1 MGNRSAADAAAR
13 VTEDEATTPSP
24 APKLVPHETLHEIE
38 QFYYR
43 EARLFSEK
51 RYRDWLNDIV
61 DREIHYVLPVFED
74 RYRTDRRPQPE
85 FPPMVYDDDYADL
98 DERIRRLETNLVWI
112 EDPPSRVRH
121 LITNVEAYETDDPD
135 EYETYSNFLV
145 CRNRGEREETT
156 LVGGRKDRLRR
167 RGGSQLKLYR
177 RTILVP
183 QRVVLDTNLY
193 YFM

>member
-1 MGNRSAADAAAR
+1 MGNRSQRDATAR
-13 VTEDEATTPSP
+13 VTDGEVARELSTP
-24 APKLVPHETLHEIE
+24 KIVPHETLHEIE
-38 QFYYR
+38 QLYYR

-61 DREIHYVLPVFED
+61 DREIHYGMPVFED
-74 RYRTDRRPQPE
+74 RYRGDRRPQAE

-98 DERIRRLETNLVWI
+98 DDRIKRLETNLVWI

-121 LITNVEAYETDDPD
+121 LITNVEAYQTEDPD
-135 EYETYSNFLV
+135 EYDTYSNFLV
-145 CRNRGEREETT
+145 CRNRAEREETM

-167 RGGSQLKLYR
+167 RGADLKLYR
-177 RTILVP
+177 RTVIVP

-193 YFM
+193 YFI

>member
-1 MGNRSAADAAAR
+1 MGSRTQGDATAR
-13 VTEDEATTPSP
+13 VTAI
-24 APKLVPHETLHEIE
+24 ETARESSSLKIVAHDTWHEIE
-38 QFYYR
+38 QLYYR

-61 DREIHYVLPVFED
+61 DREIHYAMPVFED
-74 RYRTDRRPQPE
+74 RLRNDRRPQPE
-85 FPPMVYDDDYADL
+85 FPPMVYDDDWADL
-98 DERIRRLETNLVWI
+98 DERVRRLETNLVWI

-121 LITNVEAYETDDPD
+121 LITNVEAYQTDDPN

-145 CRNRGEREETT
+145 CRNRAEREETM

-167 RGGSQLKLYR
+167 RGSDLKLYR

>member
-1 MGNRSAADAAAR
+1 MANRSQRDAAVR
-13 VTEDEATTPSP
+13 VVPDDSP
-24 APKLVPHETLHEIE
+24 RDASVPTIVPHETLHEIE

-51 RYRDWLNDIV
+51 RYREWLKDMV
-61 DREIHYVLPVFED
+61 DEEIHYGLPVFED
-74 RYRTDRRPQPE
+74 RYHADRRPQTE
-85 FPPMVYDDDYADL
+85 FPMMVYDDDYADL

-121 LITNVEAYETDDPD
+121 LITNVEAYETDDPNQ
-135 EYETYSNFLV
+135 YETYSNFLV
-145 CRNRGEREETT
+145 CRNRAEREETM

-167 RGGSQLKLYR
+167 RGTQLKLYR